1 MSMTIVS
8 MTQDQLQFVIDECK
22 SDLAF
27 GDYLWPYE
35 EHDTLTS
42 DTTKKLESIVSLLNQ
57 CVTKKENT

>member
-1 MSMTIVS
+1 MTE
-8 MTQDQLQFVIDECK
+8 DQLQFVIDECK

-42 DTTKKLESIVSLLNQ
+42 DTTKHLESIVSLLNQ
-57 CVTKKENT
+57 CVTKKENM

>member
-1 MSMTIVS
+1 MNMTLIS

-42 DTTKKLESIVSLLNQ
+42 DTTKHLESIVSLLNQ
-57 CVTKKENT
+57 CVIKKENT